1 MAKYAKWIGGGLGW
15 ALGGVIGGLI
25 GFALGSAVD
34 NMKVEKTEGTDQN
47 RTRPGDFA
55 ASLLVLSAAVMK
67 ADGKIMKSELEF
79 VRKFYK
85 KQFGDQYTQDYM
97 LSLRKILIKEF
108 DTKAVCFQIRQFMDY
123 SSRVQLLHY
132 LFGIAQA
139 DKWVDQKE
147 RNVISDIAR
156 DMGINQV
163 DFDSVQAMFY
173 KDVHA
178 AYKILEIDENASITD
193 IKKAYRKM
201 AVQFHPDKVAH
212 LGEEHQ
218 KAAKEKFQK
227 VNEAYESLK
236 KEKGFN

>member
-1 MAKYAKWIGGGLGW
+1 MAKYAKWIGGGVGW

-34 NMKVEKTEGTDQN
+34 GMKIQQDDKGDSQ
-47 RTRPGDFA
+47 TRPGDFA

-67 ADGKIMKSELEF
+67 ADGRILKSELEF
-79 VRKFYK
+79 VKSFFK
-85 KQFGDQYTQDYM
+85 KQFGESQTLEYM
-97 LSLRKILIKEF
+97 QTLRKILIQEF
-108 DTKAVCFQIRQFMDY
+108 STEEVCSQIRHYMDY

-132 LFGIAQA
+132 LFGIAKA
-139 DKWVDQKE
+139 DQWVDQKE
-147 RNVISDIAR
+147 RKVIQQIGKGL
-156 DMGINQV
+156 GINQI

-173 KDVHA
+173 KDINSS
-178 AYKILEIDENASITD
+178 YKILEVDEKATAEE

-201 AVQFHPDKVAH
+201 AVKFHPDKVAH
-212 LGEEHQ
+212 LGEEFQ

-236 KEKGFN
+236 KEKNFN